1 MALHETSY
9 KRPNTIFDM
18 TLQFQSRLFLALAC
32 VLSFSPSLD
41 ASVVADGPV
50 GGSPFMLATPLASLP
65 SPESDSASAVMSVYR
80 LGASSEGT
88 SSGAEFS
95 PHSCDMGEQADMKT
109 CLGKSR
115 GCMWTSAT
123 TRDPFK
129 RVQAVSNYCLPCE
142 IDGQDIPCWN
152 IGAWV
157 GGKQITDCRMS
168 CGHQEKIYQPEYA
181 CSDDTG
187 YISLSQCFDRAAQSG
202 SKCMYIEYEDK
213 GQSRASCAP
222 CQLEG
227 TGGWGCPAVGAEGP
241 ISGTKVKSCL
251 SQCDVLCAGPPA
263 CPPTVAPPPPPPP
276 QQSPGLPMVS
286 SAEDEML
293 NAPAPWMA
301 APTINPYS
309 IIEAAREAA
318 KKAGFQIATTP
329 PPPKVYWP
337 VVYYRSPQDYL
348 YTTGPPPV
356 VGPEPPTNLL
366 QTDNTRTD
374 ASSGG
379 QLPRSRNLRHWHL

>member
-1 MALHETSY
+1 LLY
-9 KRPNTIFDM
+9 
-18 TLQFQSRLFLALAC
+18 LFSLADAA
-32 VLSFSPSLD
+32 SFG
-41 ASVVADGPV
+41 DGPV
-50 GGSPFMLATPLASLP
+50 GGSPFVLPAPLETLP

-80 LGASSEGT
+80 LGTHGADASSAT
-88 SSGAEFS
+88 KIP
-95 PHSCDMGEQADMKT
+95 PHSCDMGEQADMKQ
-109 CLGKSR
+109 CLGKER
-115 GCMWTSAT
+115 GCMWTSVT

-129 RVQAVSNYCLPCE
+129 RVQSVSQYCLPCE
-142 IDGQDIPCWN
+142 LDGEDIPCWN

-157 GGKQITDCRMS
+157 DGKQVTDCKMS
-168 CGHQEKIYQPEYA
+168 CNHQEKIYQPEYA

-187 YISLSQCFDRAAQSG
+187 FISLSQCFDRAARSG

-213 GQSRASCAP
+213 GLSRASCAP

-227 TGGWGCPAVGAEGP
+227 TGGWGCPEVGGEGP

-251 SQCDVLCAGPPA
+251 SQCDVICAGPPA

-286 SAEDEML
+286 APEDEML
-293 NAPAPWMA
+293 NAPGPWMA

-318 KKAGFQIATTP
+318 KKAGFQIATPP

-337 VVYYRSPQDYL
+337 VIYYRSPADYL

-356 VGPEPPTNLL
+356 VGPEPPIESLIQTRNTRNLL
-366 QTDNTRTD
+366 R
-374 ASSGG
+374 G
-379 QLPRSRNLRHWHL
+379 QRQAPSRNLRSQRP